1 MIETMDSSAL
11 TETRKYLAKSSA
23 HAAVDIIK
31 GGNSSKAKK
40 TKAKNNNFKARV
52 TTSTTGAKGVDVNIN
67 APAGG
72 KT

>member
-40 TKAKNNNFKARV
+40 TLQI
-52 TTSTTGAKGVDVNIN
+52 TVDYTYNCAMVI
-67 APAGG
+67 PIQQHVSEME
-72 KT
+72 KPFPS